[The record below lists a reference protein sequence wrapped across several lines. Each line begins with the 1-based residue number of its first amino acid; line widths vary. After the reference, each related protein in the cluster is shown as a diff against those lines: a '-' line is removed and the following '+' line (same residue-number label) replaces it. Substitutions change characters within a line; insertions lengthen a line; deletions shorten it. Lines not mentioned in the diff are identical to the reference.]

1 MEYQRRKPSRN
12 EQSLKAEAELNGY
25 RARVAQIMRLKDRRQ
40 EIEIN
45 YAAIRCIDYSKLRV
59 QGGAPFNAMVETA
72 VQWADCDMEI
82 DRLIAENEKQ
92 LLTIERKL
100 RKLSSIEQTVLFKY
114 YIEYRSLVEIQL
126 LTKYSD
132 AGVRKV
138 KHQALLKYAKLV

>member
-1 MEYQRRKPSRN
+1 MQRIRKSSN
-12 EQSLKAEAELNGY
+12 EAVQKAIDELDGY
-25 RARVAQIMRLKDRRQ
+25 RARVAQIARLKDKREELQ
-40 EIEIN
+40 NN
-45 YAAIRCIDYSKLRV
+45 YTALRTIDYGKLRV
-59 QGGAPFNAMVETA
+59 QGGAPKDYMVETA
-72 VQWADCDMEI
+72 VEWADCDMEI